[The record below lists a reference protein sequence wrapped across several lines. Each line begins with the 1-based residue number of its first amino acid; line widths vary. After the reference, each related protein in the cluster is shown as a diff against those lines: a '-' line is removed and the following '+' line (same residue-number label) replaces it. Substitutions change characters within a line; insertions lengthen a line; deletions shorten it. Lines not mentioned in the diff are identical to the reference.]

1 MLHTTCHTYDS
12 KQCCSINISSVTL
25 YYSYST
31 LIAVRGYDSNG
42 SLVAKR
48 HESNFSNTTTKHFS
62 AMNCS
67 FRCRV
72 PENELHQLLT
82 DLLADQ
88 LLNTDENLHMIRN
101 QLKKAA

>member
-31 LIAVRGYDSNG
+31 LIAACGYDANG
-42 SLVAKR
+42 TFVAKR
-48 HESNFSNTTTKHFS
+48 HENYFSNTTARHFS
-62 AMNCS
+62 AMNCNYKD
-67 FRCRV
+67 RAT
-72 PENELHQLLT
+72 EDELHQFVT